1 MEIHNNNRAVEKEL
15 ATAYYKKDRQKNTIM
30 SIAIGMSVLLLYAA
44 FAIADGKVRSDYLTD
59 IRGMGTTAN
68 VSLQNGSKK
77 QYEQMQKLSYLDA
90 VGIEKD
96 AMNVYTADGIRQELV
111 YVDETAFDKM
121 LAPAYT
127 DICGE
132 YPENVDEIM
141 ASETVLEQYGI
152 TDPKIGQD
160 VDMELEMPDGTKVKR
175 QFKVSGFYRDYID
188 ISINVP
194 KIYVSEA
201 FLQESDISL
210 FPADKIIA
218 RQGTVE
224 SGAQIEQW
232 VYSDIDM
239 EYDSQ
244 QVYGENPMIMQKIN
258 GTFGSLP
265 VAVSC
270 VVIVV
275 LCAFMLIYNVS
286 SIAMARDIRQY
297 GMLKV
302 IGTTNRQIKRIAFR
316 NNMKN
321 TLRGICVGAA
331 VGGIAVKIFVPYVLQ
346 VLYMRGL
353 GKSDVTGFY
362 AGYMIFSAFIVFIT
376 SFIAESDAVRQVTKK
391 SAIEAIRYTVADKT
405 ISKRNRRKISR
416 KTNDSISL
424 SGIAWRNVTRSKR
437 KLAVSM
443 ISILIGMIMALGS
456 NVIMT
461 GTDITNELE
470 QNPDFEVGILTGV
483 FRYPD
488 KIPQEINDDTP
499 VMTDEMIDDILSING
514 IDADTIDKTCGSY
527 AVIRTDQDEA
537 LAPRLESIGED
548 AGTSSFAT
556 LQIVDDV
563 YVELLAQYVKAEKL
577 TADIDTLRQGEGCIL
592 LHHHE
597 MSQILQQKADDE
609 IGNPIHFYSLEASAN
624 SKFDYLDQQNIQDYG
639 KGSLN
644 CCGYLD
650 FTDENFPKLQTT
662 SMGNNINYFIMT
674 KKAFNKLGFS
684 EKTFDISFDSVK
696 NKDIGINQKLSQ
708 IVQNENEKSADMD
721 TYYLNA
727 NYQLL
732 DSEQSRIKVARLMLG
747 ALAFVISMI
756 GIMNYANTLISEY
769 ASRKCEFA
777 VMQSIGLDRRQLWKM
792 VFLEGCFYSIIAII
806 GLILAGS
813 PAICGLGA
821 AIRKKLVYFKFIYPW
836 KLLIVLSLMLFI
848 INLIIAVV
856 MYRKSQD
863 FTKIRGN
870 YE

>member
-15 ATAYYKKDRQKNTIM
+15 ATAYYKKDRRKNTIM

-44 FAIADGKVRSDYLTD
+44 FSIADGKVRSDYLTD

-111 YVDETAFDKM
+111 YVDDTAFDKM

-376 SFIAESDAVRQVTKK
+376 SFIAESAAVRQVTKK
-391 SAIEAIRYTVADKT
+391 SAIEAIRYTMADKT
-405 ISKRNRRKISR
+405 ISKRNKRKISR

-514 IDADTIDKTCGSY
+514 IDEDTIDKTCGSY

-563 YVELLAQYVKAEKL
+563 
-577 TADIDTLRQGEGCIL
+577 
-592 LHHHE
+592 
-597 MSQILQQKADDE
+597 
-609 IGNPIHFYSLEASAN
+609 
-624 SKFDYLDQQNIQDYG
+624 
-639 KGSLN
+639 
-644 CCGYLD
+644 
-650 FTDENFPKLQTT
+650 
-662 SMGNNINYFIMT
+662 
-674 KKAFNKLGFS
+674 
-684 EKTFDISFDSVK
+684 
-696 NKDIGINQKLSQ
+696 
-708 IVQNENEKSADMD
+708 
-721 TYYLNA
+721 
-727 NYQLL
+727 
-732 DSEQSRIKVARLMLG
+732 
-747 ALAFVISMI
+747 
-756 GIMNYANTLISEY
+756 
-769 ASRKCEFA
+769 
-777 VMQSIGLDRRQLWKM
+777 
-792 VFLEGCFYSIIAII
+792 
-806 GLILAGS
+806 
-813 PAICGLGA
+813 
-821 AIRKKLVYFKFIYPW
+821 
-836 KLLIVLSLMLFI
+836 
-848 INLIIAVV
+848 
-856 MYRKSQD
+856 
-863 FTKIRGN
+863 
-870 YE
+870 

>member
-90 VGIEKD
+90 VGIEKE

-121 LAPAYT
+121 LSPAYT

-194 KIYVSEA
+194 RIYVSEA

-270 VVIVV
+270 AVIVV

-302 IGTTNRQIKRIAFR
+302 IGTTNKQLKRIAFR

-376 SFIAESDAVRQVTKK
+376 SFIAESAAVRQVTKK

-405 ISKRNRRKISR
+405 ISKRNKQKISR

-488 KIPQEINDDTP
+488 KIPQKINDDTP
-499 VMTDEMIDDILSING
+499 VMTDEMIDDILSIDG
-514 IDADTIDKTCGSY
+514 IAADTIDKTCGSY

-556 LQIVDDV
+556 LQIVDAV
-563 YVELLAQYVKAEKL
+563 YVERLAQYVKAEKL
-577 TADIDTLRQGEGCIL
+577 TADIDAFRRGEGCIL

-696 NKDIGINQKLSQ
+696 NKDTGINQKLSQ

-727 NYQLL
+727 NYLLL
-732 DSEQSRIKVARLMLG
+732 DSEQSRINTARLMLG

-756 GIMNYANTLISEY
+756 GMMNYANTLISEY
-769 ASRKCEFA
+769 ASRKCELA

-836 KLLIVLSLMLFI
+836 KLLIVLSIMLFI

-863 FTKIRGN
+863 FTEIRGN